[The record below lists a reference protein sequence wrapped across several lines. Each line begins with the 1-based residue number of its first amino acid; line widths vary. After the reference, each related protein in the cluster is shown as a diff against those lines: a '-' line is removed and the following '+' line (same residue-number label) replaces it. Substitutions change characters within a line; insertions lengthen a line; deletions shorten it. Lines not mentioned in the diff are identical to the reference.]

1 MSIFAAT
8 LPNEHYYHPNRNSFV
23 HKPSIYTIGI
33 ILLGIVVFVFLGLA
47 GWVLKAFGWVFEFL
61 EEGCSTSVGCIFWV
75 IVVILLLIVLGS

>member
-1 MSIFAAT
+1 MEI
-8 LPNEHYYHPNRNSFV
+8 
-23 HKPSIYTIGI
+23 IGI

-75 IVVILLLIVLGS
+75 IVAILLLIVLGS